1 MGRKSVALAL
11 SCGGA
16 RGYAHIGVIE
26 VLEEFGYEIKSI
38 AGSSM
43 GAVIGGIY
51 AADKLEKYTEWVKTL
66 KKLDVWRLL
75 DLSFTKKAVFKG
87 DKVISFLEG
96 LLGDCNIEELEK
108 DFTAVAVDIIHQK
121 EVWFKEGSLFTALR
135 ASCAIPGIFTPV
147 YYHNKI
153 LADGGILNPLPIAP
167 VLNANVDMIVAVNVN
182 SDVDYQNENFKSNFT
197 QDQLPEDLSVI
208 DIMMQSIITMQTKI
222 TQFHLAT
229 YTPDI
234 LIEIPRTSCG
244 LFDFHLA
251 NEMIE
256 LGKNVTYKIL
266 NENLSL

>member
-1 MGRKSVALAL
+1 MEKKSVALAL

-26 VLEEFGYEIKSI
+26 VLEELGFEIKSI

-43 GAVIGGIY
+43 GAVVGGIY
-51 AADKLEKYTEWVKTL
+51 AANKLDVYTGWVKTL

-75 DLSFTKKAVFKG
+75 DLSFNKKAVFKG
-87 DKVISFLEG
+87 DKIINFLEE
-96 LLGDCNIEELEK
+96 LLGDCNIEDFEK
-108 DFTAVAVDIIHQK
+108 DFTAVAVDIINQK
-121 EVWFKEGSLFTALR
+121 EVWFKEGSLFTAIR
-135 ASCAIPGIFTPV
+135 ASSSIPGIFTPV

-167 VLNANVDMIVAVNVN
+167 VLNANVDIVIAVNVN
-182 SDVDYQNENFKSNFT
+182 SDVNYQNENFKSNFT
-197 QDQLPEDLSVI
+197 QEQLPENLSVI

-229 YTPDI
+229 YSPDI
-234 LIEIPRTSCG
+234 IIEIPRTSCG

-256 LGKNVTYKIL
+256 LGKNVTYKVL
-266 NENLSL
+266 KENLSL